1 MNIDNLERQHL
12 DIKGLLK
19 KINSILSIRN
29 MEDSLD
35 ELVWDINT
43 LAGKLNIH
51 MKTEDKFLYP
61 ELINSSNTNL
71 RNISKEYSEE
81 MGSIHIIFTEFKNQF
96 NTKNKILN
104 DKDKFLIESKKVLKL
119 LENRIEKEDK
129 SLYPKIKSLERI
141 DNSV

>member
-1 MNIDNLERQHL
+1 MNIDNLDRQHL

-61 ELINSSNTNL
+61 ELINSSNNNL

-129 SLYPKIKSLERI
+129 SLYPKIKSL
-141 DNSV
+141 

>member
-81 MGSIHIIFTEFKNQF
+81 MGSIYIIFTEFKNQF

-129 SLYPKIKSLERI
+129 SLYPKIKSL
-141 DNSV
+141 

>member
-1 MNIDNLERQHL
+1 
-12 DIKGLLK
+12 
-19 KINSILSIRN
+19 

-51 MKTEDKFLYP
+51 MKTEHKFLYP

-129 SLYPKIKSLERI
+129 SLYPKIKSL
-141 DNSV
+141 

>member
-12 DIKGLLK
+12 DIKGLFK
-19 KINSILSIRN
+19 KINNTLSLRN

-81 MGSIHIIFTEFKNQF
+81 MGNIHVIFTEFKNQF

-129 SLYPKIKSLERI
+129 SLYPKIKSL
-141 DNSV
+141 

>member
-96 NTKNKILN
+96 NAKNKILN

-129 SLYPKIKSLERI
+129 SLYPKIKSL
-141 DNSV
+141 

>member
-71 RNISKEYSEE
+71 RNISKEYSEG
-81 MGSIHIIFTEFKNQF
+81 MGSIYIIFTEFKNQF

-129 SLYPKIKSLERI
+129 SLYPKIKSL
-141 DNSV
+141 

>member
-81 MGSIHIIFTEFKNQF
+81 MGNIHVIFTEFKNQF

-129 SLYPKIKSLERI
+129 SLYPKIKSL
-141 DNSV
+141 

>member
-12 DIKGLLK
+12 DIKGLFK
-19 KINSILSIRN
+19 KINSTLSLRN

-81 MGSIHIIFTEFKNQF
+81 MGNIHVIFTEFKNQF

-119 LENRIEKEDK
+119 LENRIDKEDK
-129 SLYPKIKSLERI
+129 NLYPEIKSL
-141 DNSV
+141 

>member
-1 MNIDNLERQHL
+1 MNIDNLDRQHL

-61 ELINSSNTNL
+61 ELINSSNNNL

-81 MGSIHIIFTEFKNQF
+81 MGSIPIIFTEFKNQF

-129 SLYPKIKSLERI
+129 SLYPKIKSL
-141 DNSV
+141 

>member
-12 DIKGLLK
+12 EINKLFK
-19 KINSILSIRN
+19 KINSTLILRN

-35 ELVWDINT
+35 QLVWDINT

-61 ELINSSNTNL
+61 ELINNNDSSL
-71 RNISKEYSEE
+71 RSISKEYIEE
-81 MGSIHIIFTEFKNQF
+81 MGNVHAIFIEFKNKF

-104 DKDKFLIESKKVLKL
+104 DKNKFLIESKRVLKL
-119 LENRIEKEDK
+119 LENRIDKEDK
-129 SLYPKIKSLERI
+129 NLYPKIKCL
-141 DNSV
+141 